1 MWNKLRLLVTVA
13 FYCAHGS
20 NRVNFILHPCCLTE
34 LFTYEFSNSFW
45 LQCRCDDDDICPD
58 GFAGLMQG
66 NR

>member
-1 MWNKLRLLVTVA
+1 MWNKLRLLLTVA
-13 FYCAHGS
+13 FYCTHAG
-20 NRVNFILHPCCLTE
+20 NRMNFILHPCCLTE
-34 LFTYEFSNSFW
+34 LFTYEFSNSSW